1 MAQSLLEFPS
11 LALHYMGLVKVVRKK
26 FVLNNEIIIMMMTMI
41 IILNNMHVER
51 CQRLYRVDK
60 VVQNTLEWPL
70 CVFTPDEQ
78 IS

>member
-1 MAQSLLEFPS
+1 M
-11 LALHYMGLVKVVRKK
+11 ALHYMGLVKVVRKK
-26 FVLNNEIIIMMMTMI
+26 FVLNNEIIIMMMMMMMMI

>member
-1 MAQSLLEFPS
+1 
-11 LALHYMGLVKVVRKK
+11 
-26 FVLNNEIIIMMMTMI
+26 MMMMMI